1 MVHALRQARR
11 VLKSDGY
18 LLDLRP
24 APVHR
29 RVGLES
35 AGSIHQL
42 AVMEEEFDD
51 DYKANQ
57 AVEQMV
63 DAGFLKLST
72 RIRFDCTRR
81 MDRFIDFQRW
91 LDEYIRLT
99 KVQRPERLLE
109 KIKDGLRTRR
119 ASAASREGKIRIVVL
134 GPVDLRVLL
143 KQIG

>member
-29 RVGLES
+29 HIGLES
-35 AGSIHQL
+35 AGSYHEL

-51 DYKANQ
+51 DYAANH

-63 DAGFLKLST
+63 DAGLLKLST

-91 LDEYIRLT
+91 LDEYVRLT

-109 KIKDGLRTRR
+109 KIKDGLRTQR
-119 ASAASREGKIRIVVL
+119 ASAAQDGKIRIVVL

-143 KQIG
+143 KR

>member
-29 RVGLES
+29 HVGLES
-35 AGSIHQL
+35 AGSYHEL
-42 AVMEEEFDD
+42 AVMEEGFVD
-51 DYKANQ
+51 DYKANE

-63 DAGFLKLST
+63 DTGLLKLST

-99 KVQRPERLLE
+99 KVQRPERLVE
-109 KIKDGLRTRR
+109 KIKDGLRI
-119 ASAASREGKIRIVVL
+119 AASHDGKIRIVVL